1 MVQIA
6 LQLQYQP
13 QQLTVIN
20 MKKITKNGKEYV
32 VLEKTKVIEEEI
44 AVEDIQEKISALN
57 ANIVAYNATV
67 ADWEKQKKELEDYL
81 K

>member
-1 MVQIA
+1 MQIA

-32 VLEKTKVIEEEI
+32 VLEKIKITEEEI

-57 ANIVAYNATV
+57 ANIVAYNASI

>member
-1 MVQIA
+1 
-6 LQLQYQP
+6 
-13 QQLTVIN
+13 